1 MHERD
6 DVRAVDGTERGFQPM
21 PVPVGMVN
29 PWVVPVHHVGIV
41 PNPTA
46 DAVAV
51 AVAAVVAVANATC
64 TGILFSLV

>member
-1 MHERD
+1 MSTLPVPVGMVPHLN
-6 DVRAVDGTERGFQPM
+6 PM